1 MEPKGFFQSAVILNS
16 VFAGGFGIL
25 VSAIDPISSLVK
37 TAMPQHS
44 KSIDD
49 VASIIR
55 IIGVSGVVG
64 GANGAISSR
73 AAKGDIYTP
82 TWAPGPNKT
91 DLVNTDLRDRVA
103 DVGDYTPVQTNDIAR
118 TIAAASRFVKS

>member
-1 MEPKGFFQSAVILNS
+1 MKAKGFFQSAIIVNS

-25 VSAIDPISSLVK
+25 VSAIDPISSLIK

-64 GANGAISSR
+64 GVNGAISSR

-91 DLVNTDLRDRVA
+91 DLVNTDPRDRVA
-103 DVGDYTPVQTNDIAR
+103 DVGNYAPMQIDDMAK
-118 TIAAASRFVKS
+118 TIAAASRFLKN

>member
-1 MEPKGFFQSAVILNS
+1 MEPKGFFQSAIILNS

-25 VSAIDPISSLVK
+25 VLAIDPISSLCK
-37 TAMPQHS
+37 TAMPANA

-49 VASIIR
+49 IAAIIR
-55 IIGVSGVVG
+55 LIG
-64 GANGAISSR
+64 GAGVIGGTNGAIASR

-91 DLVNTDLRDRVA
+91 DLVNTDPRDRVA
-103 DVGDYTPVQTNDIAR
+103 DVGNYAPVQTDDMAR
-118 TIAAASRFVKS
+118 TIAAASRFLKS